1 MSPFSAFIGK
11 AGDKIFL
18 SRKIALWLKHFL
30 VRNKSQ
36 TEIKKALD
44 SVGRF
49 PYYRFVDYSATTSK
63 GISTLT
69 SLWSLIVAL

>member
-18 SRKIALWLKHFL
+18 SRKIALRLKHFL

-36 TEIKKALD
+36 TEIKKG
-44 SVGRF
+44 V
-49 PYYRFVDYSATTSK
+49 TQK
-63 GISTLT
+63 
-69 SLWSLIVAL
+69 